1 MHKSRIFRGS
11 LCKTKYRTV
20 VDMKKFIS
28 VLLVL
33 TLVLSLF
40 GCTSKPE
47 ITELA
52 GYNNS
57 NQKGLSLLT
66 VKEGYIVNEN
76 GENVV
81 LKGVNLGNWLLWE
94 TWMGFVPEYTQD
106 WAYYDTLEVFIE
118 RFGEKKTNELVKTFE
133 DNFITEEDIAGIE
146 KLGFNCVRV
155 PFWYRNF
162 MTENGSWLAE
172 NPNEN
177 PGFKRLDR
185 LISVCAKYGIY
196 VILDMH
202 GAPGGQSKN
211 HCTGKAGR
219 NELYE
224 GEGKMETAVE
234 LWKAIAQKYKDNK
247 TVAAYDLLNE
257 PQNNSGYEGDYSW
270 AAESE
275 EAVTRTNKAYD
286 ILYKAVRSVDEN
298 HIISFEGVWSTTVL
312 PDPDEMGY
320 ENMLYQL
327 HLYDTDEGMIRYRV
341 KELKTARKDW
351 NVAVIAGEYNNGE
364 NEYYAQKQ
372 YDKNDISRIKW
383 NYKTYNAGS
392 QWGIFN
398 KDIERIDIKTA
409 SYGEITEF
417 IINNTRTSEFDFNAE
432 EMSNLI

>member
-1 MHKSRIFRGS
+1 
-11 LCKTKYRTV
+11 
-20 VDMKKFIS
+20 MKKFIS
-28 VLLVL
+28 LLL
-33 TLVLSLF
+33 AFILILSLF
-40 GCTSKPE
+40 GCTSKPKV
-47 ITELA
+47 TELA
-52 GYNNS
+52 DYEKSNS
-57 NQKGLSLLT
+57 KELSLLT
-66 VKEGYIVNEN
+66 VKDGYIVDEN
-76 GENVV
+76 GEEVV

-94 TWMGFVPEYTQD
+94 TWMGFVPEYTHD
-106 WAYYDTLEVFIE
+106 WGYYDTLEVLTE
-118 RFGEKKTNELVKTFE
+118 RFGVEKTAELVKSFE
-133 DNFITEEDIAGIE
+133 DNFVTEEDIAQIE

-162 MTENGSWLAE
+162 MTEEGEWLAE
-172 NPNEN
+172 NHNDN
-177 PGFKRLDR
+177 SGFQKLDW
-185 LISVCAKYGIY
+185 LISTCEKYGIY

-224 GEGKMETAVE
+224 NEDNMNSAVE
-234 LWKAIAQKYKDNK
+234 IWKTIAERYKDNK

-257 PQNNSGYEGDYSW
+257 PQNNSGYDGDYSW

-275 EAVTRTNKAYD
+275 EAVAQTNKAYD
-286 ILYKAVRSVDEN
+286 ILYKVVRSVDDN

-312 PDPDEMGY
+312 PNPNEKGY

-327 HLYDTDEGMIRYRV
+327 HLYDTDKGMIRYRV

-351 NVAVIAGEYNNGE
+351 GVAVIVGEYNNGE
-364 NEYYAQKQ
+364 NEYYAQKK
-372 YDKNDISRIKW
+372 YDQNDISRVKW

-398 KDIERIDIKTA
+398 KDVERIDIKTA
-409 SYGEITEF
+409 SYNEIMSF
-417 IINNTRTSEFDFNAE
+417 IIENTKTSEFNFNAE